1 MPFYSSRMKGFL
13 FKAAISCAV
22 LGLFSSVQSQTQQP
36 PSIVQVPVVHF
47 AKDPSLTLAPLP
59 DAATPEQIHEY
70 LTLSGEVE
78 SFRERWIA
86 AFDSNRSEGKG
97 APYWPDAF
105 WEALREEM
113 QRTDL
118 VPMFVELYQHGLSK
132 QLMQEVLD
140 TYHANGAD
148 HFKGSPACFKLGAA
162 DAALTD
168 DMDKLKLAETTAVLE
183 RVYQVWKPKIKEARA
198 QYLAAH
204 PDFKD

>member
-1 MPFYSSRMKGFL
+1 MRSS
-13 FKAAISCAV
+13 
-22 LGLFSSVQSQTQQP
+22 LFSAIAFCAGLGVSSYARSQTQQP
-36 PSIVQVPVVHF
+36 PNIVQVPIGHF
-47 AKDPSLTLAPLP
+47 AKDPSSTLTQLP
-59 DAATPEQIHEY
+59 DAATPQQIREY

-78 SFRERWIA
+78 SFRDRWIA
-86 AFDSNRSEGKG
+86 AFDQNRLEGKG

-113 QRTDL
+113 QHVDL

-140 TYHANGAD
+140 TYHANGVD

-162 DAALTD
+162 DAALSD
-168 DMDKLKLAETTAVLE
+168 DMDKLKLAETTAVLN
-183 RVYQVWKPKIKEARA
+183 RVYIAWKPKIKEARA